1 MHEWSLALSIV
12 QTLDRWARER
22 DVQIKRVV
30 VSVPSVSQLD
40 LSIMREAFDMLK
52 QDSRLSNAVLD
63 LKVRNP
69 KYRCRSC
76 GYEFG
81 QEEVDEQIKR
91 LAGEYGEEYPLHLM
105 PELLPTFVRC
115 PRCGSH
121 DIEAE
126 LSVKIDEVETI

>member
-63 LKVRNP
+63 LKVRSP

>member
-12 QTLDRWARER
+12 ETLDKWALRQGVEVR
-22 DVQIKRVV
+22 RVV

-40 LSIMREAFDMLK
+40 VEMLKEAFDMLK
-52 QDSRLSNAVLD
+52 QESRLAKAMLEV
-63 LKVRNP
+63 KVRSP

-81 QEEVDEQIKR
+81 QVDVDAQIKA
-91 LAGEYGEEYPLHLM
+91 LMQNYGEEYPLHLI
-105 PELLPTFVRC
+105 PELAPTFIRC

-121 DIEAE
+121 DIETE
-126 LSVKIDEVETI
+126 LSIKIDEVETT